1 MVLRTF
7 SSRMRWW
14 VAVEIIERIL
24 AEGGKRADEVEVIA
38 VSGSSV
44 SADLRKRKVSH
55 AHETRDFGLGIRTIR
70 NGRIG
75 SSSTSDPARWEQ
87 CLEAAL
93 ASGNLATPQEW
104 GGLPEP
110 ANLPRGN
117 LSFDEKVSLDPA
129 TAGQLLQGIL
139 SGVETYECA
148 EVTSA
153 SASLSVSEMTLANSH
168 GILYSDRKTDVSVS
182 AEAICGQSTGFEFD
196 SSCGM
201 DIDPA
206 AVGKRAAFLATHSV
220 NGKDVLT
227 GTCDVILSPLAFAQ
241 ILGQVIVPALSGRN
255 VNAGRSYLA
264 PFLGQQV
271 FDPALSLYDDPHI
284 PRGLGSSYWDAEGV
298 PTRRL
303 DFIREGTVGCFAY
316 DLKTAYRY
324 GKESTGSAVRG
335 GAGGATSIGSHN
347 LVVGGPRTDIC
358 DERAL
363 YVENL
368 IGAHTAN
375 PMSGD
380 FSVELTNPMWV
391 ENGTYGEPV
400 RKAMLAG
407 NAFALL
413 KEIGGLGKETRVL
426 GSMRLPAIRLN
437 SQHIIGT

>member
-1 MVLRTF
+1 
-7 SSRMRWW
+7 MRWW

-24 AEGGKRADEVEVIA
+24 KEGEKRADEVEVIV
-38 VSGSSV
+38 VSGSSL

-55 AHETRDFGLGIRTIR
+55 AHETRDFGLGIRTFR

-75 SSSTSDPARWEQ
+75 SSSTNDPARWEQ
-87 CLEAAL
+87 CLESAL
-93 ASGNLATPQEW
+93 ASGDLATPQEW
-104 GGLPEP
+104 RGLPEP
-110 ANLPRGN
+110 VKFPQEN
-117 LSFDEKVSLDPA
+117 LSFDEGVVFDPA
-129 TAGQLLQGIL
+129 TVEKLLRGIRA
-139 SGVETYECA
+139 GVETYDRA
-148 EVTSA
+148 EITTA
-153 SASLSVSEMTLANSH
+153 SASLSRSMGTLANSH
-168 GILYSDRKTDVSVS
+168 GVLYSDRKTDVSVS
-182 AEAICGQSTGFEFD
+182 AEVICGQSTGFEFD

-201 DIDPA
+201 DVDPG

-220 NGKDVLT
+220 KGTDVPT
-227 GTCDVILSPLAFAQ
+227 RTCDVILSPLAFAQ
-241 ILGQVIVPALSGRN
+241 ILGQVIIPALSGRN

-264 PFLGQQV
+264 PFLGQQI
-271 FDPALSLYDDPHI
+271 FDPAFSLFDDPHI
-284 PRGLGSSYWDAEGV
+284 PHALGSSYWDAEGV

-303 DFIREGTVGCFAY
+303 DFIRNGTVGCFAY

-347 LVVGGPRTDIC
+347 LVVDGPRTAVC

-391 ENGTYGEPV
+391 EDGTYGEPV

-407 NAFALL
+407 NAFSLL